1 VADETVEADKH
12 AGIGRSEP
20 LRLVV
25 TVLMV
30 ALWVADL
37 VVHHTHAQKV
47 LGLVLITVLARV
59 TISDLEQ
66 RRIHN
71 SLMMAAAFVAVGIGL
86 AMHASGLLGQLVW
99 SAGTFAFMLFFAVI
113 SRGGLGMG
121 DVKLGAV
128 LGLFLSR
135 YVVVAV
141 AIGLL
146 ASALYG
152 VSLMARHGLSVGRK
166 TAIPLGPFLAF
177 GGVVAVLAGPWLL
190 SST

>member
-1 VADETVEADKH
+1 MADETVKAEKDQ
-12 AGIGRSEP
+12 GIGRSER
-20 LRLVV
+20 LRLTV

-37 VVHHTHAQKV
+37 VVHHTHAEKV
-47 LGLVLITVLARV
+47 LGLVLITVLARL
-59 TISDLEQ
+59 TITDLEH

-71 SLMMAAAFVAVGIGL
+71 SLMLAAAFVAVVVGL
-86 AMHASGLLGQLVW
+86 AMHPSGLLGQLAW
-99 SAGTFAFMLFFAVI
+99 SAGTFAFMLFFAVV

-121 DVKLGAV
+121 DVKLGGV

-135 YVVVAV
+135 YVVFAV

-146 ASALYG
+146 ASSAYG

-177 GGVVAVLAGPWLL
+177 GGVVAVLAGPWLM
-190 SST
+190 SAT

>member
-1 VADETVEADKH
+1 VADETVKAEKQ

-20 LRLVV
+20 LRLAV

-30 ALWVADL
+30 VLWVADL
-37 VVHHTHAQKV
+37 LVHHTNAQKV

-59 TISDLEQ
+59 TITDLEE

-71 SLMMAAAFVAVGIGL
+71 GLTLAAAFVAVVLGL
-86 AMHASGLLGQLVW
+86 AMHPSGLLGQLLW
-99 SAGTFAFMLFFAVI
+99 SAGMFSFMLFFAVA

-135 YVVVAV
+135 YVVFGV

-146 ASALYG
+146 ASSLYG

-190 SST
+190 SAT

>member
-1 VADETVEADKH
+1 MPAETAEAEKH

-20 LRLVV
+20 LRLTV

-37 VVHHTHAQKV
+37 LVHHTHVEKV

-71 SLMMAAAFVAVGIGL
+71 SLMLAAALVALALGL
-86 AMHASGLLGQLVW
+86 ALHPSGLVGQLVW
-99 SAGTFAFMLFFAVI
+99 SAGTFAFMLFFALV
-113 SRGGLGMG
+113 SGGGLGMG
-121 DVKLGAV
+121 DVKLGGV

-135 YVVVAV
+135 YVVFAV

-146 ASALYG
+146 VSAVYG
-152 VSLMARHGLSVGRK
+152 VSLMVRHGLSVGRK

-177 GGVVAVLAGPWLL
+177 GGVVAVLAGPWLM
-190 SST
+190 SAT